1 MLRTWT
7 GYQNKVAWQGIRTQI
22 TGYARRG
29 MTTQPASTP

>member
-22 TGYARRG
+22 TGYAR